1 MPVDLA
7 PLGMLRVA
15 VASPALRLAD
25 PVYNCE
31 IIAGMAEEAAGQ
43 GARVL
48 LCPEL
53 SVTGYSCAD
62 LFLQPTLLQ
71 AAEAGIVHLTEL
83 SRQWP
88 LALLVGAPLMQGG
101 RLFNCAVIIAA
112 GQVIGVVPKRHIP
125 NSQEFYERRWF
136 CGAEQSTSRMIG
148 FSGGEVPFG
157 TDLLFSLSTP
167 ASALFGIELCEDL
180 WSPNPPS
187 ADLALAGATLI
198 ANLSA
203 SPETLGKMEYRRD
216 LVRLQSARCL
226 AAYAYAGA
234 GPGESSTDLVF
245 SGHCLIA
252 ENGVI
257 LAESERFSFASTL
270 TLSDID
276 CERLANERR
285 RSSTFA
291 ASSPLPVRIL
301 TIELPPAA
309 PVATLLRSIDPAPFV
324 PSQRQERAERCAEIF
339 AIQTTGLG
347 RRLLHTTS
355 QQLVLGISGGL
366 DSTLALLVAVKAFD
380 KLALPRSGIV
390 AVTMPGF
397 GTTVRTRNNAE
408 VLAASLGVSL
418 RVISIDAAVR
428 QHFADIGHDEAR
440 HDITY
445 ENSQARERTQIL
457 MDIANQVGGLVLG
470 TGDLSELALGWCTF
484 NGDHMAMYGIN
495 AGVPKTLVR
504 YLVEWCAEEEFS
516 GETAQILHDVAAT
529 PVSPELLPPTAS
541 GEIAQVTEDHVGPY
555 RLHDFFLYNVVRLH
569 FGPRK
574 IYMLAC
580 IAFAGEYPPTEIHRW
595 LTVFIR
601 RFFSQQFKRSVLPD
615 GPKVGS
621 VALSPR
627 GDWRMPSDASAALWL
642 AELRSCLT
650 HNSSFNLQP

>member
-1 MPVDLA
+1 MPVDLT

-25 PVYNCE
+25 PLYNCE
-31 IIAGMAEEAAGQ
+31 IIAEMAEEAAGQ
-43 GARVL
+43 GTRVL

-62 LFLQPTLLQ
+62 LFLQSTLLRG
-71 AAEAGIVHLTEL
+71 AEAGIARLVEL
-83 SRQWP
+83 SRRWP
-88 LALLVGAPLMQGG
+88 LTLIVGAPLMQGG
-101 RLFNCAVIIAA
+101 RLFNCAVVIAA
-112 GQVIGVVPKRHIP
+112 GHVIGVVPKQHLP

-136 CGAEQSTSRMIG
+136 CGASQSTSRMI
-148 FSGGEVPFG
+148 SLAGEDVPFG
-157 TDLLFSLSTP
+157 RDLLFSLSTP
-167 ASALFGIELCEDL
+167 VTAIFGIELCEDL
-180 WSPNPPS
+180 WSPSPPS

-198 ANLSA
+198 VNLSA

-245 SGHCLIA
+245 SGHSLIA

-270 TLSDID
+270 TLTDID
-276 CERLANERR
+276 CDRLVNERR
-285 RSSTFA
+285 RSSTFV
-291 ASSPLPVRIL
+291 ASLPLPVRIL
-301 TIELPPAA
+301 AIELPPPA
-309 PVATLLRSIDPAPFV
+309 PVAALRRNIDPAPFV
-324 PSQRQERAERCAEIF
+324 PSRKEERAERCAEIF
-339 AIQTTGLG
+339 AIQTTGLC
-347 RRLLHTTS
+347 RRLLHTTA

-380 KLALPRSGIV
+380 KLGLPRSGVV

-397 GTTVRTRNNAE
+397 GTTARTRSNAE
-408 VLAASLGVSL
+408 TLAASLGVTL
-418 RVISIDAAVR
+418 RVIPIDAAVR
-428 QHFADIGHDEAR
+428 QHFVDIGHDETR

-529 PVSPELLPPTAS
+529 PVSPELLPPNVG
-541 GEIAQVTEDHVGPY
+541 GEIAQVTEDHIGPY
-555 RLHDFFLYNVVRLH
+555 RLHDFFLYNAVRLH

-574 IYMLAC
+574 IYTLAC
-580 IAFAGEYPPTEIHRW
+580 IAFAGEYPPAEIRRW
-595 LTVFIR
+595 LTVFFT

-642 AELRSCLT
+642 AELEKIEMM
-650 HNSSFNLQP
+650 NYEG

>member
-7 PLGMLRVA
+7 PLGMLRIA

-25 PVYNCE
+25 PLYNCE
-31 IIAGMAEEAAGQ
+31 VIAGIAGEAAGQ
-43 GARVL
+43 GARL
-48 LCPEL
+48 LICPEL
-53 SVTGYSCAD
+53 AVTGYCCAD
-62 LFLQPTLLQ
+62 LFLQPTLLHG
-71 AAEAGIVHLTEL
+71 AEAGIAHLVHL

-88 LALLVGAPLMQGG
+88 LALIVGAPLMQGG
-101 RLFNCAVIIAA
+101 RLFNCAVVIAA
-112 GQVIGVVPKRHIP
+112 GRVVGVVPKQHIP

-136 CGAEQSTSRMIG
+136 CGAERATSKSIVLVG
-148 FSGGEVPFG
+148 ADVPFG
-157 TDLLFSLSTP
+157 IDLLFSLSSP
-167 ASALFGIELCEDL
+167 RECVFAIEICEDL
-180 WSPNPPS
+180 WSPSPPS

-245 SGHCLIA
+245 SGHSLIA
-252 ENGVI
+252 ENGI
-257 LAESERFSFASTL
+257 LLAESERFSFASTL

-291 ASSPLPVRIL
+291 TISPPTVRTLAIDLPA
-301 TIELPPAA
+301 AA
-309 PVATLLRSIDPAPFV
+309 PVPSLLRYIDPAPFV
-324 PSQRQERAERCAEIF
+324 PSRLTERAARCAEIF

-380 KLALPRSGIV
+380 KLGLPRSGIV

-397 GTTVRTRNNAE
+397 GTTVRTRTNAE
-408 VLAASLGVSL
+408 ALAASLGVTL

-428 QHFADIGHDEAR
+428 QHFADIGHDESR

-495 AGVPKTLVR
+495 VGVPKTLVR

-516 GETAQILHDVAAT
+516 GDAARLLHDVVAT
-529 PVSPELLPPTAS
+529 PVSPELLPPTAG

-555 RLHDFFLYNVVRLH
+555 RLHDFFLYNAVRLH

-574 IYMLAC
+574 IYTLAC
-580 IAFAGEYPPTEIHRW
+580 LAFVDEYPPAAIRRW
-595 LTVFIR
+595 LTVFFS

-627 GDWRMPSDASAALWL
+627 GDWRMPSDAAAALWL
-642 AELRSCLT
+642 AELEQIEIMNYEL
-650 HNSSFNLQP
+650 

>member
-15 VASPALRLAD
+15 VASPALRIAD
-25 PVYNCE
+25 PAYNCE
-31 IIAGMAEEAAGQ
+31 IIAGIAADAVAK
-43 GARVL
+43 GARLL

-53 SVTGYSCAD
+53 SLTGYSCAD
-62 LFLQPTLLQ
+62 LFLQPTLLHG
-71 AAEAGIVHLTEL
+71 AEDGIARLAHL

-88 LALLVGAPLMQGG
+88 LVLIVGAPLMQGG
-101 RLFNCAVIIAA
+101 RLFNCAVVIAA
-112 GQVIGVVPKRHIP
+112 GNIIGVVPKQHIP

-136 CGAEQSTSRMIG
+136 SAAAQATSQTMNVAGTTI
-148 FSGGEVPFG
+148 PFG
-157 TDLLFSLSTP
+157 ADLLFSLPDLSST
-167 ASALFGIELCEDL
+167 LFAIELCEDL

-187 ADLALAGATLI
+187 AGLALAGATLI

-226 AAYAYAGA
+226 AAYAYSGA
-234 GPGESSTDLVF
+234 GPCESSTDLVF
-245 SGHCLIA
+245 SGHSLIA

-270 TLSDID
+270 TLADID
-276 CERLANERR
+276 CERLGNERR

-291 ASSPLPVRIL
+291 AISPLPVRIL
-301 TIELPPAA
+301 TIDLPPAL
-309 PVATLLRSIDPAPFV
+309 PVASLLRLIDPAPFV
-324 PSQRQERAERCAEIF
+324 PSQQAQRAERCAEIF
-339 AIQTTGLG
+339 AIQTTGLS
-347 RRLLHTTS
+347 RRLLHTATR
-355 QQLVLGISGGL
+355 QLVLGISGGL

-380 KLALPRSGIV
+380 KLGLPRSGIV

-397 GTTVRTRNNAE
+397 GTTVRTRSNAE
-408 VLAASLGVSL
+408 TLADSLGVTL

-428 QHFADIGHDEAR
+428 QHFADIGHDEAC

-445 ENSQARERTQIL
+445 ENAQARERTQIL

-516 GETAQILHDVAAT
+516 GATARILHDVVAT
-529 PVSPELLPPTAS
+529 PVSPELLPPTAD

-555 RLHDFFLYNVVRLH
+555 RLHDFFLYNAVRLH

-574 IYMLAC
+574 IYTLAC
-580 IAFAGEYPPTEIHRW
+580 IAFADEYTAPEIRRW
-595 LTVFIR
+595 LTVFFR

-627 GDWRMPSDASAALWL
+627 GDWRMPSDASASLWL
-642 AELRSCLT
+642 AELEQIEIL
-650 HNSSFNLQP
+650 NYEL

>member
-1 MPVDLA
+1 MPVELA

-15 VASPALRLAD
+15 VASPALRIAD

-31 IIAGMAEEAAGQ
+31 VIAGMAGEAAGQ

-48 LCPEL
+48 VCPEL

-62 LFLQPTLLQ
+62 LFLQPTLLHG
-71 AAEAGIVHLTEL
+71 AEAGIARLTHL

-88 LALLVGAPLMQGG
+88 LALIVGAPLMQGG
-101 RLFNCAVIIAA
+101 RLFNCAVVIAA
-112 GQVIGVVPKRHIP
+112 GSVVGVVPKQHIP

-136 CGAEQSTSRMIG
+136 CGAERATARTIRVA
-148 FSGGEVPFG
+148 GEEAPFG
-157 TDLLFSLSTP
+157 TDLLFSLSSP
-167 ASALFGIELCEDL
+167 AAAVFGIELCEDL
-180 WSPNPPS
+180 WSPSPPS
-187 ADLALAGATLI
+187 AGLALAGATLI

-245 SGHCLIA
+245 SGHSLIA

-276 CERLANERR
+276 CERLDNERR

-291 ASSPLPVRIL
+291 EISPPSVRTLAIDLPAS
-301 TIELPPAA
+301 A
-309 PVATLLRSIDPAPFV
+309 PVTSLLRYIDPAPFV
-324 PSQRQERAERCAEIF
+324 PSQLTERAERCAEIF

-347 RRLLHTTS
+347 RRLLHTAA

-380 KLALPRSGIV
+380 KLGLSRIGIV

-408 VLAASLGVSL
+408 ALAASLGVTL

-516 GETAQILHDVAAT
+516 GETAQILHDVVAT
-529 PVSPELLPPTAS
+529 PVSPELLPPTTS

-555 RLHDFFLYNVVRLH
+555 RLHDFFLYNAVRLH

-574 IYMLAC
+574 IYTLAC
-580 IAFAGEYPPTEIHRW
+580 IAFTGEYPPAEIRRW
-595 LTVFIR
+595 LTVFFR

-627 GDWRMPSDASAALWL
+627 GDWRMPSDASSALWL
-642 AELRSCLT
+642 AELE
-650 HNSSFNLQP
+650 HIEIMKDE

>member
-1 MPVDLA
+1 MSVDLA

-15 VASPALRLAD
+15 VASPALRIAD
-25 PVYNCE
+25 PTYNCE
-31 IIAGMAEEAAGQ
+31 IIAGLAVEAAGK
-43 GARVL
+43 GGRIL
-48 LCPEL
+48 ICPEL
-53 SVTGYSCAD
+53 SLTGYSCAD
-62 LFLQPTLLQ
+62 LFLQPTLLHGAT
-71 AAEAGIVHLTEL
+71 AALVRLVDL

-88 LALLVGAPLMQGG
+88 LTLIVGAPLLQGG
-101 RLFNCAVIIAA
+101 RLFNCAVVIAGGA
-112 GQVIGVVPKRHIP
+112 VIGVVPKRHLP

-136 CGAEQSTSRMIG
+136 SGAEQATGTTITVA
-148 FSGGEVPFG
+148 GGEVPFG
-157 TDLLFSLSTP
+157 TDLIFSLS
-167 ASALFGIELCEDL
+167 ASPECLFAVELCEDL
-180 WSPNPPS
+180 WSPSPPS
-187 ADLALAGATLI
+187 AKLAMAGANLI

-252 ENGVI
+252 ENGAI
-257 LAESERFSFASTL
+257 LVESERFSFASTL
-270 TLSDID
+270 TLADID
-276 CERLANERR
+276 CERLGNERR
-285 RSSTFA
+285 RNATFA
-291 ASSPLPVRIL
+291 ALPPLTSRLLTIDLPV
-301 TIELPPAA
+301 AA

-324 PSQRQERAERCAEIF
+324 PSRLTERSERCAEIF
-339 AIQTTGLG
+339 AIQTTGLA
-347 RRLLHTTS
+347 RRLLHTAA
-355 QQLVLGISGGL
+355 QQLIIGISGGL

-380 KLALPRSGIV
+380 KINLPRTGIV

-397 GTTVRTRNNAE
+397 GTTVRTRRNAE
-408 VLAASLGVSL
+408 ALAASLGVTL
-418 RVISIDAAVR
+418 RVIPIDAAVR

-484 NGDHMAMYGIN
+484 NGDHMSMYGVN

-504 YLVEWCAEEEFS
+504 YLVQWCAEEEFR
-516 GETAQILHDVAAT
+516 GETATILHDVVAT
-529 PVSPELLPPTAS
+529 PVSPELLPPTVS
-541 GEIAQVTEDHVGPY
+541 GEIAQVTEDHLGPY
-555 RLHDFFLYNVVRLH
+555 RLHDFFLYNAVRLQ

-574 IYMLAC
+574 IFTLAG
-580 IAFAGEYPPTEIHRW
+580 IAFAGEYSSAEIHRW
-595 LTVFIR
+595 LTVFLT

-627 GDWRMPSDASAALWL
+627 GDWRMPSDVAATLWL
-642 AELRSCLT
+642 AELEKIEIT
-650 HNSSFNLQP
+650 KDE

>member
-1 MPVDLA
+1 
-7 PLGMLRVA
+7 
-15 VASPALRLAD
+15 
-25 PVYNCE
+25 
-31 IIAGMAEEAAGQ
+31 
-43 GARVL
+43 
-48 LCPEL
+48 
-53 SVTGYSCAD
+53 
-62 LFLQPTLLQ
+62 
-71 AAEAGIVHLTEL
+71 
-83 SRQWP
+83 
-88 LALLVGAPLMQGG
+88 
-101 RLFNCAVIIAA
+101 
-112 GQVIGVVPKRHIP
+112 
-125 NSQEFYERRWF
+125 
-136 CGAEQSTSRMIG
+136 
-148 FSGGEVPFG
+148 
-157 TDLLFSLSTP
+157 
-167 ASALFGIELCEDL
+167 
-180 WSPNPPS
+180 
-187 ADLALAGATLI
+187 
-198 ANLSA
+198 
-203 SPETLGKMEYRRD
+203 
-216 LVRLQSARCL
+216 
-226 AAYAYAGA
+226 
-234 GPGESSTDLVF
+234 
-245 SGHCLIA
+245 
-252 ENGVI
+252 
-257 LAESERFSFASTL
+257 
-270 TLSDID
+270 
-276 CERLANERR
+276 
-285 RSSTFA
+285 
-291 ASSPLPVRIL
+291 
-301 TIELPPAA
+301 
-309 PVATLLRSIDPAPFV
+309 LLRSIDPAPFV

-504 YLVEWCAEEEFS
+504 YLVEWCAEEEFC

-642 AELRSCLT
+642 AELEDLYV
-650 HNSSFNLQP
+650 

>member
-25 PVYNCE
+25 PDYNCE

-62 LFLQPTLLQ
+62 LFLQPTLLHG
-71 AAEAGIVHLTEL
+71 AEAGIVRLAQL

-88 LALLVGAPLMQGG
+88 LTLIVGVPLMQGG
-101 RLFNCAVIIAA
+101 RLFNCGVVIAT
-112 GQVIGVVPKRHIP
+112 GRVIGVVPKRHIP

-136 CGAEQSTSRMIG
+136 CGAEQSVSGTIALA
-148 FSGGEVPFG
+148 GGEVPFG

-167 ASALFGIELCEDL
+167 ATALFGIELCEDL
-180 WSPNPPS
+180 WSPSPPS
-187 ADLALAGATLI
+187 AALALSGAVLI

-226 AAYAYAGA
+226 SAYAYAGA

-270 TLSDID
+270 TLADVD

-291 ASSPLPVRIL
+291 ASPPMPVRIL
-301 TIELPPAA
+301 TIELPPAS
-309 PVATLLRSIDPAPFV
+309 PVAALLRSIDPAPFV

-347 RRLLHTTS
+347 RRLLHTVS

-380 KLALPRSGIV
+380 KLGLPRSGIV

-408 VLAASLGVSL
+408 ILAASLGVTL

-440 HDITY
+440 HDIIY

-504 YLVEWCAEEEFS
+504 YLVEWCAEEEF
-516 GETAQILHDVAAT
+516 GGATAQILRDVAAT

-541 GEIAQVTEDHVGPY
+541 GEIAQVTEEHVGPY
-555 RLHDFFLYNVVRLH
+555 RLHDFFLYNTVRLH

-574 IYMLAC
+574 IYTLAC
-580 IAFAGEYPPTEIHRW
+580 IAFASEYPPAEIHRW
-595 LTVFIR
+595 LTVFFQ

-642 AELRSCLT
+642 AELE
-650 HNSSFNLQP
+650 NLHV

>member
-1 MPVDLA
+1 MSVDLA

-25 PVYNCE
+25 PAFNCE
-31 IIAGMAEEAAGQ
+31 IIAALAVEAAGE
-43 GARVL
+43 GARIL

-53 SVTGYSCAD
+53 AVTGYSCAD
-62 LFLQPTLLQ
+62 LFLQPTLLHG
-71 AAEAGIVHLTEL
+71 AEAGIASLMDL

-88 LALLVGAPLMQGG
+88 LALIVGAPLMQGG
-101 RLFNCAVIIAA
+101 RLFNCAVVIA
-112 GQVIGVVPKRHIP
+112 GGRVIGVVPKRHIP

-136 CGAEQSTSRMIG
+136 NGAEQATSRTIALAG
-148 FSGGEVPFG
+148 VEVPFG
-157 TDLLFSLSTP
+157 ADLLFSLSSP
-167 ASALFGIELCEDL
+167 VNAIIGIELCEDL
-180 WSPNPPS
+180 WSPSPPS
-187 ADLALAGATLI
+187 AELALAGATLI

-245 SGHCLIA
+245 SGHSLIA
-252 ENGVI
+252 ENGII

-276 CERLANERR
+276 CERLVNERR

-291 ASSPLPVRIL
+291 TISPPAVRTLAIDLPA
-301 TIELPPAA
+301 AA
-309 PVATLLRSIDPAPFV
+309 PVATLLRYIDPAPFV
-324 PSQRQERAERCAEIF
+324 PSRPKERAEHCAEIF

-347 RRLLHTTS
+347 RRLLHTAA
-355 QQLVLGISGGL
+355 QHLVLGISGGL

-380 KLALPRSGIV
+380 KLGLPRSGIV

-397 GTTVRTRNNAE
+397 GTTVRTRTNAE
-408 VLAASLGVSL
+408 ALAASLGVTL

-428 QHFADIGHDEAR
+428 QHFADIGHDEIR

-445 ENSQARERTQIL
+445 ENAQARERTQIL

-504 YLVEWCAEEEFS
+504 YLVEWCAEEEFD
-516 GETAQILHDVAAT
+516 GETAVILHDVVAT
-529 PVSPELLPPTAS
+529 PVSPELLPPTAN

-555 RLHDFFLYNVVRLH
+555 RLHDFFLYNFVRLH

-574 IYMLAC
+574 IYTLAC
-580 IAFAGEYPPTEIHRW
+580 LVFAAEYPPAVIRRW
-595 LTVFIR
+595 LTVFFL
-601 RFFSQQFKRSVLPD
+601 RFFSQQFKRSCLPD

-627 GDWRMPSDASAALWL
+627 GDWRMPSDAAAALWL
-642 AELRSCLT
+642 AELE
-650 HNSSFNLQP
+650 NLDD